1 MTLAKVAFPVSLVK
15 YHNVLKLQHIRDVYM
30 PIGKSIRVY
39 LADATVTGIRY
50 AELVNWT
57 GQAIAAP
64 RKRLAELKNWPEA
77 AKPGVYFLFEGRFT
91 DNKPMAYIGESEN
104 VLYRLVSHD
113 KSKDFWE
120 AVIIFTSK
128 DENLTKAHIKYLE
141 SRLVV
146 QAKAADRFTLENG
159 NNPPETML
167 PRADRDAME
176 EFVENIRM
184 ILGVLGYAILEP
196 KFQDVAVKSD
206 SNNEPNN
213 SIDPMLD
220 LYFKVGKLSA
230 RGAVIDE
237 GFVLKKG
244 SQLSKVTLV
253 SMPAR
258 LLEIRNSFITQG
270 KLKDVGENLVAEEDI
285 LMNSSSYA
293 AALVAGTSRSGP
305 QSWLSKDGVT
315 LKLLEE
321 KALK

>member
-1 MTLAKVAFPVSLVK
+1 
-15 YHNVLKLQHIRDVYM
+15 M

-77 AKPGVYFLFEGRFT
+77 SKPGVYFLFEGRFT
-91 DNKPMAYIGESEN
+91 DNNKPIAYIGESEN
-104 VLYRLVSHD
+104 VLSRLVSHD
-113 KSKDFWE
+113 RSKDFWE
-120 AVIIFTSK
+120 VVIIFTSK

-141 SRLVV
+141 SCLVA
-146 QAKAADRFTLENG
+146 QAKVCDRFMLENG
-159 NNPPETML
+159 NSPPETTL

-176 EFVENIRM
+176 EFVENIR
-184 ILGVLGYAILEP
+184 GVLGYAILEP
-196 KFQDVAVKSD
+196 KFQDVTIK
-206 SNNEPNN
+206 NEPNKDM
-213 SIDPMLD
+213 DPMLD
-220 LYFKVGKLSA
+220 LYFTVGKLSA
-230 RGAVIDE
+230 CGAVVDE

-244 SQLSKVTLV
+244 SQFSKVTSG

-258 LLEIRNSFITQG
+258 LLDVRNSLISQG
-270 KLKDVGENLVAEEDI
+270 ILKDVGDKLISEEDI

-293 AALVAGTSRSGP
+293 VALVAGTNRSGP
-305 QSWLSKDGVT
+305 QSWLSKDGAT

-321 KALK
+321 KSLK